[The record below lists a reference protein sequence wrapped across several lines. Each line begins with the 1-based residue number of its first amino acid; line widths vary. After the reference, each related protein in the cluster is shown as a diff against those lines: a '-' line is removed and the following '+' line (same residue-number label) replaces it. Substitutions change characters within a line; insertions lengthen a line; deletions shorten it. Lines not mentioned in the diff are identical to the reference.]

1 MFQRV
6 ITLICYSLNFTDD
19 MRRLFLFG
27 IWSMLALCI
36 LSGRNVDN
44 TDKRMS
50 AVDCDE
56 FYREHF
62 DSIAVKGQILKKE
75 VTDSLLFI
83 YVQDEEK
90 GVVQIK
96 LLKNRFG
103 FQIYNFAQWGS
114 DVLKYAWKRNIHI
127 RIKYPDGSMM
137 GKVFFD
143 FCSK

>member
-1 MFQRV
+1 
-6 ITLICYSLNFTDD
+6 
-19 MRRLFLFG
+19 MRRILLIG
-27 IWSMLALCI
+27 IWSILALCV
-36 LSGRNVDN
+36 LHGRNVGE
-44 TDKRMS
+44 TVRRMLDI
-50 AVDCDE
+50 DCDE

-62 DSIAVKGQILKKE
+62 DSIAVKGIIFKKE
-75 VTDSLLFI
+75 VTDSLLLI
-83 YVQDEEK
+83 YVQDEKKEI
-90 GVVQIK
+90 VQIK

-143 FCSK
+143 FCPK

>member
-1 MFQRV
+1 
-6 ITLICYSLNFTDD
+6 
-19 MRRLFLFG
+19 MRRILLIG
-27 IWSMLALCI
+27 IWSRLALCV
-36 LSGRNVDN
+36 LHGRNVGE
-44 TDKRMS
+44 TDRRMLDI
-50 AVDCDE
+50 DCDE

-62 DSIAVKGQILKKE
+62 DSIAVKGIIFKKE
-75 VTDSLLFI
+75 VTDSLLLI
-83 YVQDEEK
+83 YVQDEKKEI
-90 GVVQIK
+90 VQIK

-143 FCSK
+143 FCPK